1 MENKEKPEPIYYEL
15 TDKHFW
21 AAFLNL
27 ARHNVYTTINHINR
41 RLEIAELKDDGYMMG
56 IKGSWNE
63 QAKKL
68 DKKVRLR
75 DLIMKHFP
83 FLEAA
88 AYEMTNSKSP
98 NNKEQREKEQSEAL
112 WKSHSALTLL
122 AKQDCSPWP

>member
-1 MENKEKPEPIYYEL
+1 MQKQDKLVVDRKKNAIFAFPKYITIMENKEKPEPIYYEL

-41 RLEIAELKDDGYMMG
+41 RLEIAELKDDGYMMD

-75 DLIMKHFP
+75 
-83 FLEAA
+83 E
-88 AYEMTNSKSP
+88 T
-98 NNKEQREKEQSEAL
+98 
-112 WKSHSALTLL
+112 
-122 AKQDCSPWP
+122 